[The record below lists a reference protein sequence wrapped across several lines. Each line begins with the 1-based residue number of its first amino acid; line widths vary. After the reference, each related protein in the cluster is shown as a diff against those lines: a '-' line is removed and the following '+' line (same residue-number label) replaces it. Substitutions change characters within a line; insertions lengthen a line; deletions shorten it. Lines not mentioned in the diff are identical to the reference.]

1 MTKNCISQADFI
13 KKIREYLPKKQDVAQ
28 IERVFSTLA
37 DKTRIRIVSALSIT
51 PMKVGEI
58 CEILALNQT
67 TVSHQL
73 AFLRASKVVKDERIG
88 KNVVYAIRN
97 KGILSLFSSALDFID
112 EEKVTPE
119 DLAVDF

>member
-1 MTKNCISQADFI
+1 
-13 KKIREYLPKKQDVAQ
+13 
-28 IERVFSTLA
+28 
-37 DKTRIRIVSALSIT
+37 
-51 PMKVGEI
+51 MKVGEI

-112 EEKVTPE
+112 EEQVTPE